1 MVTRAG
7 ATRSRRRL
15 DERLADLGS
24 PNRYVAPRS
33 GWIRAIRE
41 SLGMSLADLGMR
53 LGVSP
58 QSIMSLERSEQAG
71 KIRLDTLRRA
81 AEAMDCTLVY
91 AFLPKTSLE
100 EAVRQQAFRVV
111 EEQSAA
117 AMHSMALEAQPAS
130 LSETSK
136 NAMVA
141 GLVASGRVWS
151 QH

>member
-15 DERLADLGS
+15 DERLAHLG
-24 PNRYVAPRS
+24 PADRYAIPRS
-33 GWIRAIRE
+33 GWIRAVRE
-41 SLGMSLADLGMR
+41 SLGMSLAELGMR

-91 AFLPKTSLE
+91 ALLPKTSLE
-100 EAVRQQAFRVV
+100 DTVRRQAFRVV
-111 EEQSAA
+111 ESQSAA

-130 LSETSK
+130 LSESSK
-136 NAMVA
+136 DALVA
-141 GLVASGRVWS
+141 EVVASGRIWS
-151 QH
+151 QR